1 MTTQREMSKINRLKE
16 IILREKRISK
26 VRLVMTSGI
35 SNSYYEKLKPY
46 LEELFP
52 LSVRYEKETKTWNAI
67 EQEDVSKLN

>member
-46 LEELFP
+46 LEELF
-52 LSVRYEKETKTWNAI
+52 SHSIRYEKETKTWNAI
-67 EQEDVSKLN
+67 EQEDVPN